1 MHSFLL
7 NVCLIYIIQG
17 HVTCITLYAS
27 PNYIHADTSI
37 SLTCNVN
44 EFLGYGQNVTFFR
57 NSDLLVSKVCS
68 QWQRHRYY
76 CHSKMTYIYRP
87 DTTPTTDETFSCE
100 INGRHGQERN
110 CTTVRAAALQS
121 VTLSPLTT
129 ELNVTQGKTP
139 RSITCSAVCWP
150 ICTFRWIGPNHFNRN
165 GPELTLKVIPK
176 SGSGTY
182 WCQAKNVIGTK
193 NSTNIT
199 LTVQYGP
206 DTIVVF
212 PSELNGRYIRTE
224 GDSIRNITCWA
235 DCHPV
240 CNYTWTYPD
249 KTTNVTSYFYKY
261 ALEKIHDGEY
271 TCRAFNEIGSKE
283 KTIRVV
289 VNTLQSVTL
298 SPLTTELNVTQG
310 KTSRSIT
317 CSAVCW
323 PICTFRWIGPNHFN
337 RNGPELTLKVIPKSG
352 SGTYW
357 CQAKN
362 VIGTKNSTNI
372 TITVQYGPDT
382 IVVSPL
388 EWYGRYIRTE
398 GDSIKNIT
406 CWADCHPVCNYTW
419 TYPDKTTNV
428 TSYFYKYALEK
439 IHDGEYTCRA
449 FNEIGSKE
457 KTIRV
462 VVNYAPENIQLSPN
476 ITPIIVQEN
485 IFDSITCSANC
496 RPQCEYKWT
505 GQTRWSAWNNLLFR
519 RNVKRSDSGYYR
531 CEVRNGV
538 GRKYSSYVRLTVHT
552 RPTKVKNIT
561 VKSTGSTTASIAWIP
576 DMTVVPAQHFIL
588 HYKTRTDMD
597 FTSVLF
603 KEPEHQQNI
612 FLLHV
617 KSLIPSTEYVFKIS
631 SENYLGQTESIEFR
645 SVTSGQISPIRPDF
659 IGGIALIL
667 IALLVIIIT
676 MVLVHRFRLLTQ
688 RLDTTIG
695 CSCCI
700 KDSTSKTTRP
710 TEKRL
715 YENTSLQMQNLG
727 SSSEAS
733 GGIEEITQER
743 GGATRGNVLSRPADE
758 PLIEEHYEI
767 IQIPTTASLGVD
779 EITKESSETLRD
791 NKLSRPSGR
800 PLIGKQ
806 YENLK
811 LTPTDRKQNNVSV
824 HNVKSNTKIN
834 QRKDHVEKKA
844 LKPLI
849 KSKPHMKT

>member
-1 MHSFLL
+1 M
-7 NVCLIYIIQG
+7 V
-17 HVTCITLYAS
+17 V
-27 PNYIHADTSI
+27 
-37 SLTCNVN
+37 LT
-44 EFLGYGQNVTFFR
+44 
-57 NSDLLVSKVCS
+57 
-68 QWQRHRYY
+68 
-76 CHSKMTYIYRP
+76 YRP
-87 DTTPTTDETFSCE
+87 DTTPKTDETFSCE
-100 INGRHGQERN
+100 VNGKNGQERN
-110 CTTVRAAALQS
+110 VTTVRAAALQS
-121 VTLSPLTT
+121 VTLSPLAT
-129 ELNVTQGKTP
+129 ELNVTQGKT
-139 RSITCSAVCWP
+139 
-150 ICTFRWIGPNHFNRN
+150 
-165 GPELTLKVIPK
+165 
-176 SGSGTY
+176 
-182 WCQAKNVIGTK
+182 Q
-193 NSTNIT
+193 
-199 LTVQYGP
+199 
-206 DTIVVF
+206 
-212 PSELNGRYIRTE
+212 
-224 GDSIRNITCWA
+224 
-235 DCHPV
+235 
-240 CNYTWTYPD
+240 
-249 KTTNVTSYFYKY
+249 
-261 ALEKIHDGEY
+261 
-271 TCRAFNEIGSKE
+271 
-283 KTIRVV
+283 
-289 VNTLQSVTL
+289 
-298 SPLTTELNVTQG
+298 
-310 KTSRSIT
+310 RSIT

-382 IVVSPL
+382 IVVFPSEL
-388 EWYGRYIRTE
+388 Y
-398 GDSIKNIT
+398 D
-406 CWADCHPVCNYTW
+406 
-419 TYPDKTTNV
+419 
-428 TSYFYKYALEK
+428 
-439 IHDGEYTCRA
+439 
-449 FNEIGSKE
+449 
-457 KTIRV
+457 
-462 VVNYAPENIQLSPN
+462 APENIQLSPN

-485 IFDSITCSANC
+485 NFDSITCSANC

-519 RNVKRSDSGYYR
+519 RNVKRSDSGNYR

-588 HYKTRTDMD
+588 HYKTRNDMD

-603 KEPEHQQNI
+603 KEPENQQNI

-645 SVTSGQISPIRPDF
+645 SVTSAGQISPIRPDF

-779 EITKESSETLRD
+779 KKTKESSETLRD

-811 LTPTDRKQNNVSV
+811 LTHTDRKQNNVSV
-824 HNVKSNTKIN
+824 HNAKTSTKTN
-834 QRKDHVEKKA
+834 QRKDHIEKKV

>member
-1 MHSFLL
+1 MHSLL
-7 NVCLIYIIQG
+7 LKALIVYIMQG
-17 HVTCITLYAS
+17 HVTCITLSAS
-27 PNYIHADTSI
+27 PNYIYANTSI
-37 SLTCNVN
+37 RLTCNVN
-44 EFLGYGQNVTFFR
+44 QSFGYVQNVTFFR
-57 NSDLLVSKVCS
+57 NSDLPGSSVCS
-68 QWQRHRYY
+68 QRYWNTHMY
-76 CHSKMTYIYRP
+76 GECYLSHLPSCCSVYSNMVVLTYRP
-87 DTTPTTDETFSCE
+87 DTTPKTDESFSCE
-100 INGRHGQERN
+100 VNGKNGQERN
-110 CTTVRAAALQS
+110 LTTVRAAALQS
-121 VTLSPLTT
+121 VTLFPTAS
-129 ELNVTQGKTP
+129 EFNVTKGKTP
-139 RSITCSAVCWP
+139 GAITCSAVCWP
-150 ICTFRWIGPNHFNRN
+150 NCTFRWIGPNHFNEN

-182 WCQAKNVIGTK
+182 WCQAKNVIGTQ
-193 NSTNIT
+193 NSKNIT

-249 KTTNVTSYFYKY
+249 N
-261 ALEKIHDGEY
+261 
-271 TCRAFNEIGSKE
+271 
-283 KTIRVV
+283 
-289 VNTLQSVTL
+289 
-298 SPLTTELNVTQG
+298 
-310 KTSRSIT
+310 
-317 CSAVCW
+317 
-323 PICTFRWIGPNHFN
+323 
-337 RNGPELTLKVIPKSG
+337 
-352 SGTYW
+352 
-357 CQAKN
+357 
-362 VIGTKNSTNI
+362 
-372 TITVQYGPDT
+372 
-382 IVVSPL
+382 
-388 EWYGRYIRTE
+388 
-398 GDSIKNIT
+398 
-406 CWADCHPVCNYTW
+406 
-419 TYPDKTTNV
+419 TTNV

-485 IFDSITCSANC
+485 IFYSITCSANC

-519 RNVKRSDSGYYR
+519 RNVKRSDSGNYR

-538 GRKYSSYVRLTVHT
+538 GRTYSSYVRLTVHT

-588 HYKTRTDMD
+588 HYKTRNDMD

-603 KEPEHQQNI
+603 KEPENQQNI

-645 SVTSGQISPIRPDF
+645 SVTSAGQISPIRPDF

-688 RLDTTIG
+688 RLDTTSG

-710 TEKRL
+710 TEERL
-715 YENTSLQMQNLG
+715 YENTSLQLQNLG
-727 SSSEAS
+727 SSTEGNGQISVLKTS
-733 GGIEEITQER
+733 GER
-743 GGATRGNVLSRPADE
+743 
-758 PLIEEHYEI
+758 Y
-767 IQIPTTASLGVD
+767 Q
-779 EITKESSETLRD
+779 RD
-791 NKLSRPSGR
+791 NQTHISKNNALLQEG
-800 PLIGKQ
+800 
-806 YENLK
+806 LK
-811 LTPTDRKQNNVSV
+811 K
-824 HNVKSNTKIN
+824 
-834 QRKDHVEKKA
+834 
-844 LKPLI
+844 
-849 KSKPHMKT
+849 